1 MISVGDRVLLQTSAG
16 EEKDMLLVD
25 KMGRITSRTC
35 AAVIMWPGM
44 MGEDLAR
51 LECAMRGKDSS
62 EYR

>member
-1 MISVGDRVLLQTSAG
+1 
-16 EEKDMLLVD
+16 MLLVD

>member
-1 MISVGDRVLLQTSAG
+1 MISVGDRVLLQTSEA
-16 EEKDMLLVD
+16 KDMLLVD